1 MSDLFWRQFYSSS
14 VKSTS
19 RHDMSRLVVQSSLL
33 WKTCVVLQLLQGLV
47 ASKDESIID
56 DSSCFKQLLSII
68 KFNYY
73 TSYKSY
79 KSYQSYQSHL
89 SVLSVSQYL
98 HHPCS
103 PCRSAA
109 NWPCLD
115 PNSID
120 IIGPVPQLG
129 EMYIWNT
136 KWRKYGQEIM
146 GVPTVP
152 TVPISGADWMDL
164 KLELSWPHHSRTIEC
179 AGISPPAGSG
189 WVYLEYIRRSW
200 RSRFWKCLNVW
211 SMSEALWMK

>member
-1 MSDLFWRQFYSSS
+1 
-14 VKSTS
+14 
-19 RHDMSRLVVQSSLL
+19 MSRLVVQSSLL
-33 WKTCVVLQLLQGLV
+33 WKTCIVLQLLQGLV
-47 ASKDESIID
+47 ASKDEFIID
-56 DSSCFKQLLSII
+56 DSRCFKQLLSII

-79 KSYQSYQSHL
+79 QSYQHL

-103 PCRSAA
+103 PCRSVA
-109 NWPCLD
+109 NLPCLD

-136 KWRKYGQEIM
+136 KWRKYCQEIM

-152 TVPISGADWMDL
+152 ISGRRRLNGSEAWAELAPPFKDHWVRWNITSSWIWLSVPGGYPKIM
-164 KLELSWPHHSRTIEC
+164 KIQILE
-179 AGISPPAGSG
+179 
-189 WVYLEYIRRSW
+189 
-200 RSRFWKCLNVW
+200 
-211 SMSEALWMK
+211 MSEVCLKPCEWNNTFSQLSVIC